1 MALTRAFW
9 ESSGDENLLR
19 QGLTE
24 NEKQEVN
31 TSCTVQVTSVRH
43 FAVKESR
50 EMGQYLEG
58 QAGSKEVYFLFLDGR
73 NKFMLVCQWEVKTQK

>member
-1 MALTRAFW
+1 MAWTRAFQW
-9 ESSGDENLLR
+9 SGGDENLTR

-31 TSCTVQVTSVRH
+31 TSCTVQVTFVRF

-50 EMGQYLEG
+50 EMGH
-58 QAGSKEVYFLFLDGR
+58 
-73 NKFMLVCQWEVKTQK
+73 